1 MQLAAFGLGSGGSE
15 SEQMSPLRAIP
26 QTAEVLGVTWTESLL
41 VFKDR
46 CLGSFLSQ
54 VWVLRVGEPNVGFK
68 HFAPQG
74 KTWGVLSSLL
84 IIDCCVGGG
93 VYGDIVSQPLP
104 PFLMCVCVCVCVC
117 VCLFPFASCI
127 VIAQPA
133 FRFFFRGKNFVYR
146 NTVSM
151 GGGEFRILL
160 NHSLEPQET
169 SLLVHFNSVQSL
181 SRV

>member
-26 QTAEVLGVTWTESLL
+26 QTAEVLGVTWTEGLL

-54 VWVLRVGEPNVGFK
+54 GWVLRVGEPNIGFK

-84 IIDCCVGGG
+84 IIDCCAGGG

-104 PFLMCVCVCVCVC
+104 PFLMCVCVCFLI
-117 VCLFPFASCI
+117 CLMCSHCSAS
-127 VIAQPA
+127 
-133 FRFFFRGKNFVYR
+133 
-146 NTVSM
+146 
-151 GGGEFRILL
+151 L
-160 NHSLEPQET
+160 
-169 SLLVHFNSVQSL
+169 
-181 SRV
+181 